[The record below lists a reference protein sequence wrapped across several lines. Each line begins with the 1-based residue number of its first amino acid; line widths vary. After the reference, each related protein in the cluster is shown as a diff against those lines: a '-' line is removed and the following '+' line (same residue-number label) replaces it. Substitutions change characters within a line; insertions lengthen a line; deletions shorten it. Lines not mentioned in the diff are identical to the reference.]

1 MKVKKRYKKNLNKYL
16 QIPKFKITK
25 ETKDLVNEIV
35 KDSNTDYEKAV
46 AIENYLRKKILNT
59 IQMWKFLLKI
69 GSL

>member
-46 AIENYLRKKILNT
+46 AIENYLRKK
-59 IQMWKFLLKI
+59 F
-69 GSL
+69 